1 MKHFSLYD
9 GNGNKVPDTKAREL
23 VRNGEAVHD
32 PNGQGYRTIANRL
45 GFTKLEV
52 EDWTSSAGDWT
63 FRIRGGFL
71 FQTNRYPLVGFSYT
85 IGRRDG
91 SEWRMT

>member
-9 GNGNKVPDTKAREL
+9 REGNKVSDTKAREL
-23 VRNGEAVHD
+23 VRDGEAVHD
-32 PNGQGYRTIANRL
+32 PNSQGYRTIANRL

-52 EDWTSSAGDWT
+52 EEWTSSAGDWT

-71 FQTNRYPLVGFSYT
+71 FQSNRYPYHGYAYM
-85 IGRRDG
+85 IGRKDGTNWRD
-91 SEWRMT
+91 